1 MYTTVEKAEILEA
14 LGESL
19 HDCIRCKLH
28 KSRTNLVF
36 GAGSVDAKLV
46 FVGEGPGADEDKAGY
61 PFVGSAG
68 VILTKMIRSIGL
80 ERDEIYICNV
90 VKCRP
95 PGNRNPELD
104 EMTECKQFLYAQLD
118 MIDPKVVCTL
128 GAVSTQLL
136 TNITAPI
143 SKMRGKI
150 YRRERYVIV
159 PTFHPAYLFR
169 SYSKKKFAWED
180 MKLIERLLEENERRE
195 DQKLMEEESLF

>member
-1 MYTTVEKAEILEA
+1 MYTTAEKAEILDA

-19 HDCIRCKLH
+19 QDCIRCKLH

-36 GAGSVDAKLV
+36 GVGSVKAKLV

-80 ERDEIYICNV
+80 ERDEVYICNV

-95 PGNRNPELD
+95 PGNRNPEHD

-128 GAVSTQLL
+128 GAISTQLL
-136 TNITAPI
+136 TNTTATIT
-143 SKMRGKI
+143 KMRGKI
-150 YRRERYVIV
+150 YRREQHVIV

-169 SYSKKKFAWED
+169 SYSKKKYVWED
-180 MKLIERLLEENERRE
+180 MKLIERLLEEDERKR
-195 DQKLMEEESLF
+195 DRQFLEEESLF